1 MWWFLLLLVPVAAFF
16 VFPLVGTVTPLK
28 TIGRVYLRA
37 MLKKYGVAELVP
49 DPCLRELTE
58 HGAALARKLARMNR
72 RGVKAQMIEV
82 MDGLAGEVSTW
93 ILRTTPPTWHKG
105 FVPETLLKYGISYG
119 AGWRQPGA

>member
-1 MWWFLLLLVPVAAFF
+1 
-16 VFPLVGTVTPLK
+16 
-28 TIGRVYLRA
+28 
-37 MLKKYGVAELVP
+37 
-49 DPCLRELTE
+49 
-58 HGAALARKLARMNR
+58 MNR